1 MARDRLQAID
11 ADFNVVLEAATGT
24 TTRDMLFRAYAENVL
39 QNGIAQNKR
48 ALGYEPEHTIAYAG
62 AKRNDLAMARAN
74 DLVVIEFNL
83 VLDVIE
89 WIDAQLILHSPVL
102 TGAYAQSHAWFTDS
116 GDPMDPMAPVRA
128 ESYSVLSTL
137 PYARKIER
145 GLSPMAPD
153 GVYEAVATLA
163 RQRFG
168 NVAAI
173 KFEYRSF
180 PGGAIGAWSRTNSAA
195 ALARDI
201 RGGDPRRHEEWLQRQ
216 PSIYIDAGI

>member
-1 MARDRLQAID
+1 MARERLQAID
-11 ADFNVVLEAATGT
+11 ADFDLILNSAMGDAA
-24 TTRDMLFRAYAENVL
+24 RDAMFRTYAEGVL
-39 QNGIAQNKR
+39 QEGVAQNRR

-62 AKRNDLAMARAN
+62 AKRNDLAMVKST
-74 DLVVIEFNL
+74 DLVVVEFSL
-83 VLDVIE
+83 VLDVID
-89 WIDAQLILHSPVL
+89 WIDAQLIIHSPVR
-102 TGAYAQSHAWFTDS
+102 TGTYARSHAWFADNV
-116 GDPMDPMAPVRA
+116 PMDPLAPVWA
-128 ESYSVLSTL
+128 ESYSVLSTE

-173 KFEYRSF
+173 KFEYKGF
-180 PGGAIGAWSRTNSAA
+180 PGGNIGTWSRTNSAA

-201 RGGDPRRHEEWLQRQ
+201 RGGNPAKHEEWLQRQ
-216 PSIYIDAGI
+216 PSIYIDAGV